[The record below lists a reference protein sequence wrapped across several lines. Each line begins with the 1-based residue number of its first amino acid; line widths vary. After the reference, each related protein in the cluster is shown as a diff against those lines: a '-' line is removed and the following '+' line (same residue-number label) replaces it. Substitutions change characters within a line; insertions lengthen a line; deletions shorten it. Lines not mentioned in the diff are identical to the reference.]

1 MEQTALKERFLDE
14 ACMIFMKN
22 MEDIDINRVKAV
34 LTMALDGYTLQKDT
48 TDVTVYEGDSNE
60 RLFKAFLVS
69 KKVSGLSDKT
79 IKQYAYQLKKIFEK
93 IGKPAE
99 EVTTNDLRVYFAK
112 RELDDHISDVSRQN
126 ERRVLSSFYL
136 WLQDE
141 GIVPMNPVRK
151 FPNIKTR
158 KKKKEAFSDMDVE
171 KIRSSVKSER
181 QAAMIEILLSTGCR
195 VSELCGIRV
204 DELDGDSVVV
214 HGKGNKDRTCYLT
227 ARSQIAIKNY
237 MQTDFFKKRY
247 KAGCPYLFGRKNITE
262 ETVMKPLEKNA
273 VETSVK
279 EIGKR
284 AGVAKVHPHRFRR
297 TCATMALKRGM
308 PIEQVS
314 KMLGH
319 ESIETTQIYLDLDE
333 ESLKNAHKRFV
344 A

>member
-1 MEQTALKERFLDE
+1 MESETINELFLNK
-14 ACMIFMKN
+14 ACMIFMKS
-22 MEDIDINRVKAV
+22 MEQIDVSKVKAI
-34 LTMALDGYTLQKDT
+34 LTMALDGYTLSKASKEL
-48 TDVTVYEGDSNE
+48 VNYEGNE
-60 RLFKAFLVS
+60 NDRLFKAFLVS
-69 KKVSGLSDKT
+69 KKVCGLSDKT
-79 IKQYAYQLKKIFEK
+79 IHQYAYQLKKIFEK
-93 IGKPAE
+93 LGKTAK
-99 EVTTNDLRVYFAK
+99 EVTTNDLRIYFAK

-126 ERRVLSSFYL
+126 ERRVLSTFYL

-141 GIVPMNPVRK
+141 GIITANPVRK

-171 KIRSSVKSER
+171 KIRNNVKSER
-181 QAAMIEILLSTGCR
+181 QAAMVEILLSTGCR
-195 VSELCGIRV
+195 VSEMCGIRI
-204 DELDGDSVVV
+204 DEIDGDSVTV
-214 HGKGNKDRTCYLT
+214 HGKGNKDRLCYLT
-227 ARSQIAIKNY
+227 ARAQIAINNY

-247 KAGCPYLFGRKNITE
+247 TAGCPYLFARKNITE
-262 ETVMKPLEKNA
+262 ETLLKPLEKNA
-273 VETSVK
+273 VEFALK

-308 PIEQVS
+308 PVEQVS

-333 ESLKNAHKRFV
+333 ETLKNAHKRYV